1 MWVTGWR
8 PSRRSAWLGVLPMLV
23 LSASTATVQAT
34 VLPDEPERIVVED
47 GVTQPV
53 FSYEDAVREVV
64 RVQSPV
70 SSQDSGEPDMIYVD
84 IIRPAASDG
93 DLKVPTIIHTSP
105 YFMGWEDFSN
115 NRHGEIK
122 PPPGAPIDF
131 FPRYYDNYFVP
142 RGYAVALVD
151 LTGSRASTGCAD
163 VGGPAE
169 TEGLA
174 AVVEWLAGKG
184 HAVDLNG
191 EEVTADW
198 SSGRAGMIGKSW
210 DGTVPN
216 AVAARGTEGLATIV
230 PLVALSDWHTDFWAN
245 GARHGGSPT
254 LWHDRHSDNPAM
266 AEECDAVRAELA
278 AEQEDPDPSTDF
290 WQQRNFVKNAG
301 NVEASVF
308 VISAMNDYT
317 VPPVNFGRWWEAL
330 AKNGVPRKLWLSQTA
345 HEEPFDFR
353 RTEWV
358 PTLHRWFDHWL
369 HGIDNGIMTEPMVE
383 IERAPEEWTAH
394 DDWPTGA
401 TAPVWL
407 GKPRDADDPRQGTLQ
422 PDPRNSV
429 RDRTA
434 TFTEVRRNV
443 SQLAAQPMTL
453 DTRRLVFQSPVLSQP
468 VRISGE
474 AEVTVDARFAGDNAT
489 LTVLLVDYGEA
500 EQLQHTTD
508 GGLVNL
514 PTRTCF
520 GSGNAA
526 DTGCYAD
533 VGLRTHVAPFE
544 VVTRGWSYPAYLAG
558 VDTLEPGTNYQ
569 LRFNLQHHD
578 YVFQAGHR
586 IGIVIAGPET
596 GLQSSRHPT
605 TGNPVEID
613 LLRSRVE
620 LPVVGGPSA
629 LRTAF
634 D

>member
-1 MWVTGWR
+1 MLPV
-8 PSRRSAWLGVLPMLV
+8 LVLPAV
-23 LSASTATVQAT
+23 LLPATTVPATAE
-34 VLPDEPERIVVED
+34 PDEPGSIVVED

-53 FSYEDAVREVV
+53 FSYDDAIREVV

-70 SSQDSGEPDMIYVD
+70 ISQDSGEPDLIYVD

-105 YFMGWEDFSN
+105 YFMGWQDFSN

-122 PPPGAPIDF
+122 PPPGAPLDF
-131 FPRYYDNYFVP
+131 FPRFYDNYFVP

-174 AVVEWLAGKG
+174 AVVEWLAGEG
-184 HAVDLNG
+184 HAVDLDG
-191 EEVTADW
+191 DEVTADW
-198 SSGRAGMIGKSW
+198 ANGLSGMIGKSW

-245 GARHGGSPT
+245 GARHGGTPT

-266 AEECDAVRAELA
+266 ATECDTVRAELA
-278 AEQEDPDPSTDF
+278 AGQEDPDPGTDF
-290 WQQRNFVKNAG
+290 WRQRTFVPDADK
-301 NVEASVF
+301 VEASVF
-308 VISAMNDYT
+308 VVSAMNDYT

-330 AKNGVPRKLWLSQTA
+330 GDADVPRKLWLSQTA

-358 PTLHRWFDHWL
+358 STLHRWFDHWL
-369 HGIDNGIMTEPMVE
+369 QGVDNGIMDEPMVE
-383 IERAPEEWTAH
+383 IERAPGEWTAH
-394 DDWPTGA
+394 DDWPSGA

-407 GKPRDADDPRQGTLQ
+407 GTPRDAGDPRLGTLRT
-422 PDPRNSV
+422 DPRDAV

-434 TFTEVRRNV
+434 TFTETRRSV
-443 SQLAAQPMTL
+443 SQLAAAPTTV
-453 DTRRLVFQSPVLSQP
+453 DPRRLVFQSPVLSEP
-468 VRISGE
+468 VRISGS
-474 AEVTVDARFAGDNAT
+474 ADVTVDARFAGPNAT

-500 EQLQHTTD
+500 ERLQHATD
-508 GGLVNL
+508 GGLANL

-520 GSGNAA
+520 GAGNAA

-533 VGLRTHVAPFE
+533 VGLRTHIAPFE
-544 VVTRGWSYPAYLAG
+544 VVTRGWSYPAFQTG
-558 VDTLEPGTNYQ
+558 VDALEPGTDYR
-569 LRFNLQHHD
+569 LTIDLQHHD
-578 YVFQAGHR
+578 YVYEAGHR
-586 IGIVIAGPET
+586 IGVVIAGAET
-596 GLQSSRHPT
+596 GLVSNRHPT
-605 TGNPVEID
+605 TGNPIEID
-613 LLRSRVE
+613 LLGSRVE

-629 LRTAF
+629 LRAAF
-634 D
+634 E

>member
-1 MWVTGWR
+1 
-8 PSRRSAWLGVLPMLV
+8 
-23 LSASTATVQAT
+23 
-34 VLPDEPERIVVED
+34 
-47 GVTQPV
+47 
-53 FSYEDAVREVV
+53 
-64 RVQSPV
+64 
-70 SSQDSGEPDMIYVD
+70 MIYVD

-105 YFMGWEDFSN
+105 YFAGWNDFSN

-122 PPPGAPIDF
+122 PPPGAPLDF

-174 AVVEWLAGKG
+174 AVVEWLAGQG
-184 HAVDLNG
+184 HAVDLDG
-191 EEVTADW
+191 DAVSADW
-198 SSGRAGMIGKSW
+198 SNSKAGMIGKSW

-216 AVAARGTEGLATIV
+216 AVASRGTEGLATIV

-245 GARHGGSPT
+245 GARHGGTPT

-266 AEECDAVRAELA
+266 AQECDTVRAELA
-278 AEQEDPDPSTDF
+278 AEEVDPDPSTDF
-290 WQQRNFVKNAG
+290 WQTRNFVKDAAD
-301 NVEASVF
+301 VEASVF
-308 VISAMNDYT
+308 VVSAMNDYT

-330 AKNGVPRKLWLSQTA
+330 EANDVPRKMWLSQTA

-358 PTLHRWFDHWL
+358 STLHRWMDHWL
-369 HGIDNGIMTEPMVE
+369 QGIDNGIMDEPMVD
-383 IERAPEEWTAH
+383 IQRGPGEWTTH
-394 DDWPTGA
+394 DDWPVGSS
-401 TAPVWL
+401 APLWF
-407 GKPRDADDPRQGTLQ
+407 GNPRDAGDPPQGTLQ

-434 TFTEVRRNV
+434 TFTETRRSV
-443 SQLAAQPMTL
+443 TQMAAAPTTA
-453 DTRRLVFQSPVLSQP
+453 DPRRLVYQSPVLSEP

-474 AEVTVDARFAGDNAT
+474 ASVTVDATFAGPNAT

-500 EQLQHTTD
+500 ERLQHTND
-508 GGLVNL
+508 GGLINL
-514 PTRTCF
+514 TTQTCF
-520 GSGNAA
+520 GAGNAA

-533 VGLRTHVAPFE
+533 VGPRTHVAPYE
-544 VVTRGWSYPAYLAG
+544 VVSRGWSYPAFQAG
-558 VDTLEPGTNYQ
+558 VDALEPGTSYR
-569 LRFNLQHHD
+569 LRFDLQHHD
-578 YVFQAGHR
+578 YVFEAGHR
-586 IGIVIAGPET
+586 IGVVIAGPET
-596 GLQSSRHPT
+596 GLVSNRHPS
-605 TGNPVEID
+605 TGNPIEID
-613 LLRSRVE
+613 LLGSRIE

-629 LRTAF
+629 LRAAL